1 MLIRAAIWEGCVCS
15 LENNYNFLVFS
26 REGRNLGNISHLF
39 WMIASSWCLYI
50 RIPVSAHYK
59 TMIIVYLFLLKLFT
73 LPCLFA
79 LLVILI
85 GNYQLLLYHH
95 LTLRPLIVP
104 QLILVNYRN
113 SRALLHHAYKLGRC
127 HADSHTSHF
136 LYCRLCSPPIDMAD
150 VLIMLWEIII

>member
-1 MLIRAAIWEGCVCS
+1 MLIRAAIWEGCVCL
-15 LENNYNFLVFS
+15 LENNFKFLVFS

-85 GNYQLLLYHH
+85 GNYQLLLYHR

-104 QLILVNYRN
+104 QLTLVNYIN
-113 SRALLHHAYKLGRC
+113 SRALLHHAYKLGR
-127 HADSHTSHF
+127 
-136 LYCRLCSPPIDMAD
+136 
-150 VLIMLWEIII
+150 